1 MKSIKR
7 INLTG
12 SAHKV
17 QVLLGLFTRAL
28 SPRGSRVALLAM
40 MLAGMAFWPTAADGQ
55 EAAGPVWS
63 ADMTVVEYS
72 SVSIGAA
79 SADLFSN
86 VGGSG
91 NLQIKSL
98 WSHIPDRD
106 LRLAFEESVPNAAD
120 YTLQVG
126 GLSLEFPE
134 DSSGDR
140 SFKWND
146 VDVNW
151 QDGQLIRVRIVPT
164 AESDAQQPN
173 TPATGVPTIS
183 GTAQAGETL
192 AADTSGIADADGL
205 SDVSYAYQWIR
216 TDGGTDAG
224 IAGATDSTYTLADA
238 DEGKTIKLKVWFI
251 DDKGNSETLTSAA
264 TAAVAARPNSPA
276 TGLPTISGTA
286 QAGQTL
292 TADTSDITDANGL
305 TKVSYSYRWIR
316 NDGTNDSS
324 IRGQTGSTYTLTDE
338 DVGKSIKVKV
348 YFTDDA
354 DNKDTLTSAAT
365 AAVAARPNSPA
376 TGLPT
381 ISGTAQVDETLTAD
395 TSGITDADGLTNVTY
410 SYQWIRNDGTNDS
423 DIGGQTGSTYTL
435 VSADEGKSVKVR
447 VSFTDD
453 RDNEETLTGAATAA
467 VAAAPSRL
475 TVSLENAASTHD
487 GSAVFTFEI
496 RFSEELSL
504 SYTTLKFRAF
514 DVTGGEVLNA
524 RRMDRPSNIR
534 WLITVRP
541 DSNGDV
547 TVVLPV
553 TEDCAAQGAIC
564 TEDGRPLSNRLEMT
578 VTGPRSAD
586 QNTEAT
592 GAPTISGTAQVDE
605 TLTADVSTIS
615 DADGLSNVSYSYQWI
630 RNDGTNDAD
639 IGGQTGSTYT
649 LVSADVGKSI
659 KVRVTFTDDYAS
671 EETQT
676 SAATDTV
683 VARPNSPATGELTI
697 SGTAQAGETL
707 TADISGIADA
717 DGLDNAEFSYQWI
730 RTDGGTDADIAG
742 ATGST
747 YTLTDDDEG
756 KTINVRVWFIDD
768 KGNSETLNSV
778 ALVSNLGAGV
788 SGAGGIQRTLYAAR
802 SGFAQAFTTGT
813 KTGGYPL
820 GYVGIQVSHF
830 YDGSTVG
837 DHLRVTI
844 NGVASEGEPGEAH
857 CTLTNPSSFSTPGV
871 SAFDAPTGAG
881 SCPQLAA
888 ETTYFVVIEW
898 VDPSG
903 TDSFALI
910 PQTYPTEKSDATEED
925 PGGAEGWSI
934 ADQSYY
940 LTVSSKDRTWTAYD
954 ETASFK
960 IKVKEAAVTAAKAN
974 NPATG
979 LPTISGTAQVGKTL
993 TADTS
998 PIADEDGLTNATF
1011 EYQWIRNDGSADTD
1025 IEDATDS
1032 TYTPS
1037 VSDVGKTIQVK
1048 VTFTDDAE
1056 NAESLTSEATDAVAA
1071 KPNSEAT
1078 GLPTITGTPQV
1089 DETLTASTSAINDED
1104 GLEDISYSYQWIR
1117 SDGNNDTDIP
1127 DATDTTY
1134 TLTVDDVGKT
1144 IQVRVTFTDDAE
1156 NEETLTSVATEAVDA
1171 TVPTQPLSLTVATGD
1186 QTQKLDAS
1194 WQAPSSNGGSDVTG
1208 YKVQWKESADSWE
1221 TPTEVSE
1228 ATVTGTVHTITG
1240 LTDGVE
1246 YSVRV
1251 SAVNDVG
1258 QGPCSTEASGTPQ
1271 EAAIWSATLTV
1282 GTAETFAGYTT
1293 FLTSGESNILG
1304 ALLADTFT
1312 SDNDSYTVKALG
1324 VLDGKLILSVTPKL
1338 ISGFVL
1344 MAGTTEFASTDAS
1357 TRVNHSLIQF
1367 LWTDSGLDWSDVE
1380 EVAVRLTKSD
1390 EDSAATGAPT
1400 ISGTPQV
1407 EQTLTAS
1414 TSDIDDEDG
1423 LTNVSYEYQWIA
1435 GGSDIDGATGSSH
1448 TLTASEQGKTIQVK
1462 VTFTDDAENAESLTS
1477 EATDAVAAKPNSE
1490 ATGLPT
1496 ITGTP
1501 QVDETLTAST
1511 SPIND
1516 EDGLEDVSYSYQW
1529 IRNDGSADTDIEDAT
1544 DSTYTPSVSDVGKT
1558 IQVKVTF
1565 TDDAENAESLTSEAT
1580 DAVAAKPNSEATGLP
1595 TITGTP
1601 QVDETLTA
1609 STSAINDEDG
1619 LEDISYSY
1627 QWIRSDGNNDTDIPD
1642 ATDTTYTLTV
1652 DDVGK
1657 TIQVRVTFT
1666 DDAENEE
1673 TLTSVATEAVDA
1685 TVPTQPLSL
1694 TVATGDQTQELDAS
1708 WQAPS
1713 SNGGSDVTGYK
1724 VQWKE
1729 SADSWDTAAD
1739 VSEAAETGTTYTITS
1754 LTGGVEYAVRVIASN
1769 DVGDGPASTEAKGT
1783 PAGGVSEQVVEP
1795 ENSAPTGLPG
1805 ISGTPQVDQTL
1816 TADTS
1821 PIDDE
1826 DGLTNVSYRYQWIG
1840 GGSDI
1845 DGATGS
1851 SHTLTASE
1859 QGKTIQ
1865 VKVTF
1870 TDDRN
1875 NAETLT
1881 SIATAPVAAAPEPL
1895 TVRLK
1900 AAAPATH
1907 DGSAEFTFE
1916 IEFSEEFG
1924 ISYATLRDHAFNV
1937 TGGSVET
1944 AQRTDKP
1951 SNIPW
1956 LITVKPQ
1963 GNGDVTIE
1971 LPATADC
1978 GATGAICTGDG
1989 RKLSNSLSFTVSGPG
2004 Q

>member
-1 MKSIKR
+1 MKR
-7 INLTG
+7 INPIG
-12 SAHKV
+12 SSFSVAA
-17 QVLLGLFTRAL
+17 LLGTSTRAL
-28 SPRGSRVALLAM
+28 IPRGIWVALLAM
-40 MLAGMAFWPTAADGQ
+40 VLVGMSLWPTPASADGE
-55 EAAGPVWS
+55 EAGEPAGPVWS
-63 ADMTVVEYS
+63 ADMTVVEYTS
-72 SVSIGAA
+72 FSIGAA

-106 LRLAFEESVPNAAD
+106 LRLAFADEVPNAAD

-126 GLSLEFPE
+126 GLSLEFPA
-134 DSSGDR
+134 DSSGSS

-146 VDVNW
+146 VDVDW
-151 QDGQLIRVRIVPT
+151 EDGQLIRVRIVLT
-164 AESDAQQPN
+164 SEIDAPQAN

-183 GTAQAGETL
+183 GTAQVGETL
-192 AADTSGIADADGL
+192 AAETSGIADEDGL
-205 SDVSYAYQWIR
+205 DSVSYHYQWMR
-216 TDGGTDAG
+216 TDTD
-224 IAGATDSTYTLADA
+224 IADATDSTYTLTD
-238 DEGKTIKLKVWFI
+238 DDQGKTIKLKVSFI
-251 DDKGNSETLTSAA
+251 DDNGNSETLTSAA
-264 TAAVAARPNSPA
+264 TAAVAARPNTPA

-788 SGAGGIQRTLYAAR
+788 SGAGGIQRTLYTAR

-903 TDSFALI
+903 TNSFALI

-1011 EYQWIRNDGSADTD
+1011 EYQWIRSDGGTDTD
-1025 IEDATDS
+1025 ITGATASTYALADADQGKAIKVRVSFTDDANNQETHTSAATEPVSAAANNPATGVPTISGTVRVGEALTADTSGIADADGLTNVSFSYQWLADDADIQRATGS
-1032 TYTPS
+1032 TYTLS
-1037 VSDVGKTIQVK
+1037 DDDVGKVIKVK
-1048 VTFTDDAE
+1048 VTFTDNADNDESVTSAATAEVEARPNSPATGAPTIGGTAQVGETLTASTSGIADEDGLDNVSYSYQWLADGTDIEGATGSSFTLTTSQQGQTIQVRVGFTDDAN
-1056 NAESLTSEATDAVAA
+1056 NAETLTSAATVAVAAAANNPATGVPTISGTAQVGKTLTADTSPIADEDGLTNATFEYQWIRGDGNDDTDIAGETASTYAVSDDDVGKAISVRVNFTDNADNDESLTSEATTEVTAR
-1071 KPNSEAT
+1071 PNS
-1078 GLPTITGTPQV
+1078 P
-1089 DETLTASTSAINDED
+1089 
-1104 GLEDISYSYQWIR
+1104 
-1117 SDGNNDTDIP
+1117 
-1127 DATDTTY
+1127 
-1134 TLTVDDVGKT
+1134 
-1144 IQVRVTFTDDAE
+1144 
-1156 NEETLTSVATEAVDA
+1156 
-1171 TVPTQPLSLTVATGD
+1171 
-1186 QTQKLDAS
+1186 
-1194 WQAPSSNGGSDVTG
+1194 
-1208 YKVQWKESADSWE
+1208 
-1221 TPTEVSE
+1221 
-1228 ATVTGTVHTITG
+1228 
-1240 LTDGVE
+1240 
-1246 YSVRV
+1246 
-1251 SAVNDVG
+1251 
-1258 QGPCSTEASGTPQ
+1258 
-1271 EAAIWSATLTV
+1271 
-1282 GTAETFAGYTT
+1282 
-1293 FLTSGESNILG
+1293 
-1304 ALLADTFT
+1304 
-1312 SDNDSYTVKALG
+1312 
-1324 VLDGKLILSVTPKL
+1324 
-1338 ISGFVL
+1338 
-1344 MAGTTEFASTDAS
+1344 
-1357 TRVNHSLIQF
+1357 
-1367 LWTDSGLDWSDVE
+1367 
-1380 EVAVRLTKSD
+1380 
-1390 EDSAATGAPT
+1390 ATGAPT
-1400 ISGTPQV
+1400 ISGTV
-1407 EQTLTAS
+1407 RAGQTLTAD
-1414 TSDIDDEDG
+1414 TSGIDDADG
-1423 LTNVSYEYQWIA
+1423 LTNVSYI
-1435 GGSDIDGATGSSH
+1435 
-1448 TLTASEQGKTIQVK
+1448 
-1462 VTFTDDAENAESLTS
+1462 
-1477 EATDAVAAKPNSE
+1477 
-1490 ATGLPT
+1490 
-1496 ITGTP
+1496 
-1501 QVDETLTAST
+1501 
-1511 SPIND
+1511 
-1516 EDGLEDVSYSYQW
+1516 YQW
-1529 IRNDGSADTDIEDAT
+1529 IRGDGNDDTDIAWETA
-1544 DSTYTPSVSDVGKT
+1544 STYTLSDGDVGNT
-1558 IQVKVTF
+1558 IK
-1565 TDDAENAESLTSEAT
+1565 
-1580 DAVAAKPNSEATGLP
+1580 
-1595 TITGTP
+1595 
-1601 QVDETLTA
+1601 
-1609 STSAINDEDG
+1609 
-1619 LEDISYSY
+1619 
-1627 QWIRSDGNNDTDIPD
+1627 
-1642 ATDTTYTLTV
+1642 
-1652 DDVGK
+1652 
-1657 TIQVRVTFT
+1657 VRVTFT
-1666 DDAENEE
+1666 DDADNEE
-1673 TLTSVATEAVDA
+1673 SLTSAATAAVAAR
-1685 TVPTQPLSL
+1685 PNSP
-1694 TVATGDQTQELDAS
+1694 ATG
-1708 WQAPS
+1708 AP
-1713 SNGGSDVTGYK
+1713 
-1724 VQWKE
+1724 
-1729 SADSWDTAAD
+1729 A
-1739 VSEAAETGTTYTITS
+1739 
-1754 LTGGVEYAVRVIASN
+1754 
-1769 DVGDGPASTEAKGT
+1769 
-1783 PAGGVSEQVVEP
+1783 
-1795 ENSAPTGLPG
+1795 
-1805 ISGTPQVDQTL
+1805 ISGTAQAGQTL
-1816 TADTS
+1816 TAGTS
-1821 PIDDE
+1821 GIDDA
-1826 DGLTNVSYRYQWIG
+1826 DGLTNATFLYQWIRCDG
-1840 GGSDI
+1840 NDDTDI
-1845 DGATGS
+1845 ACHQRRRPRPTRCPTATWATPSRCGLPS
-1851 SHTLTASE
+1851 PTTPITRRASP
-1859 QGKTIQ
+1859 
-1865 VKVTF
+1865 
-1870 TDDRN
+1870 
-1875 NAETLT
+1875 AER
-1881 SIATAPVAAAPEPL
+1881 
-1895 TVRLK
+1895 RL
-1900 AAAPATH
+1900 
-1907 DGSAEFTFE
+1907 
-1916 IEFSEEFG
+1916 
-1924 ISYATLRDHAFNV
+1924 R
-1937 TGGSVET
+1937 
-1944 AQRTDKP
+1944 
-1951 SNIPW
+1951 
-1956 LITVKPQ
+1956 
-1963 GNGDVTIE
+1963 
-1971 LPATADC
+1971 
-1978 GATGAICTGDG
+1978 
-1989 RKLSNSLSFTVSGPG
+1989 
-2004 Q
+2004 

>member
-1 MKSIKR
+1 MKR
-7 INLTG
+7 INPIG
-12 SAHKV
+12 SSFSVAA
-17 QVLLGLFTRAL
+17 LLGTSTRAL
-28 SPRGSRVALLAM
+28 IPRGIWVALLAM
-40 MLAGMAFWPTAADGQ
+40 VLVGMSLWPTPASADGE
-55 EAAGPVWS
+55 EAGDPVWS
-63 ADMTVVEYS
+63 ADMTVVEYTS
-72 SVSIGAA
+72 FSIGAA

-106 LRLAFEESVPNAAD
+106 LRLAFADEVPNAAD

-126 GLSLEFPE
+126 GLSLEFPA
-134 DSSGDR
+134 DSSGSS

-146 VDVNW
+146 VDVDW
-151 QDGQLIRVRIVPT
+151 EDGQLIRVRIVLT
-164 AESDAQQPN
+164 SEIDAPQAN
-173 TPATGVPTIS
+173 TPATGVPAIS
-183 GTAQAGETL
+183 GTAQVGETL
-192 AADTSGIADADGL
+192 AAETSGIADEDGL
-205 SDVSYAYQWIR
+205 DSVSYHYQWMR
-216 TDGGTDAG
+216 TDTD
-224 IAGATDSTYTLADA
+224 IADATDSTYTLTD
-238 DEGKTIKLKVWFI
+238 DDQGNTIKLKVSFI
-251 DDKGNSETLTSAA
+251 DDNGNSETLTSAA
-264 TAAVAARPNSPA
+264 TAAVAARPNTPA

-592 GAPTISGTAQVDE
+592 GAPTISGTARVDE

-788 SGAGGIQRTLYAAR
+788 SGAGGIQRTLYTAR

-979 LPTISGTAQVGKTL
+979 LPTISGTPQVGETL

-998 PIADEDGLTNATF
+998 VIADEDGLDDVSYS
-1011 EYQWIRNDGSADTD
+1011 YQWLAGGSDIDG
-1025 IEDATDS
+1025 ATSS
-1032 TYTPS
+1032 TYTLT
-1037 VSDVGKTIQVK
+1037 DADQGKTIK
-1048 VTFTDDAE
+1048 VTVSFADDAE
-1056 NAESLTSEATDAVAA
+1056 NEETLTSAATAAVAA
-1071 KPNSEAT
+1071 KANNTAT

-1089 DETLTASTSAINDED
+1089 EQTLTADTSAIDDAD
-1104 GLEDISYSYQWIR
+1104 GLTSVSFSYQWLA
-1117 SDGNNDTDIP
+1117 DDADIQR
-1127 DATDTTY
+1127 ATNSSY
-1134 TLTVDDVGKT
+1134 TLTANQQGQT
-1144 IQVRVTFTDDAE
+1144 IQVRVTFTDDAD
-1156 NEETLTSVATEAVDA
+1156 NEESLTSAATAAVSAKTNNTATGAPTIGGTAQVGQTLTADTSGITDADGLTNVSYSYQWVANDGNADTDIAGETASTYTLSDGDVGNTIKVRVTFTDDADNEESLTSAATAAVAARPNSPATGAPAISGTAQAGQTLTAGTSGIDDADGLTNVSFSYQWLADDADIGGETASTYAVSDDDVGQTIRVRVTFTDDGNNPESLTSGATAAVIARPNSPVTGAPTISGTVQAGETLTADTSGITDEDGLTNATFSYQWLADDADIQDA
-1171 TVPTQPLSLTVATGD
+1171 TASTYTLTDDEVGKVIKVKVTFTDNADNDESLTSGTTAAVIARPNSPATGVPTISGTVQAGETLTADTSGITDEDGLTNATFSYQWLADDADIQDATASTYTLTDDEVGKVIKVKVTFTDNADNDESLT
-1186 QTQKLDAS
+1186 
-1194 WQAPSSNGGSDVTG
+1194 
-1208 YKVQWKESADSWE
+1208 
-1221 TPTEVSE
+1221 SE
-1228 ATVTGTVHTITG
+1228 ATTEVTARPN
-1240 LTDGVE
+1240 
-1246 YSVRV
+1246 S
-1251 SAVNDVG
+1251 
-1258 QGPCSTEASGTPQ
+1258 P
-1271 EAAIWSATLTV
+1271 
-1282 GTAETFAGYTT
+1282 
-1293 FLTSGESNILG
+1293 
-1304 ALLADTFT
+1304 
-1312 SDNDSYTVKALG
+1312 
-1324 VLDGKLILSVTPKL
+1324 
-1338 ISGFVL
+1338 
-1344 MAGTTEFASTDAS
+1344 
-1357 TRVNHSLIQF
+1357 
-1367 LWTDSGLDWSDVE
+1367 
-1380 EVAVRLTKSD
+1380 
-1390 EDSAATGAPT
+1390 ATGAPT
-1400 ISGTPQV
+1400 ISGTV
-1407 EQTLTAS
+1407 RAGQTLTAGTSGIDDADGLTNVSFSYQWLADDADIGGETAS
-1414 TSDIDDEDG
+1414 TYAVSDDDVGQTIRVRVTFTDDGNNPESLTSGATAAVIARPNSPVTGAPTISGTVQAGETLTADTSGITDEDGLTNATFSYQWLADDADIQDATASTYTLTDDEVGKVIKVKVTFTDNADNDESLTSGTTAAVIARPNSPATGAPAISGTVQAGETLTADTSGITDEDG
-1423 LTNVSYEYQWIA
+1423 LTNVSFSYQWLADDADI
-1435 GGSDIDGATGSSH
+1435 GGE
-1448 TLTASEQGKTIQVK
+1448 TASTYAVSDDAVGKAISVRA
-1462 VTFTDDAENAESLTS
+1462 TFTDNAGNEESLTS
-1477 EATDAVAAKPNSE
+1477 EATAEVE
-1490 ATGLPT
+1490 ARP
-1496 ITGTP
+1496 
-1501 QVDETLTAST
+1501 D
-1511 SPIND
+1511 SP
-1516 EDGLEDVSYSYQW
+1516 
-1529 IRNDGSADTDIEDAT
+1529 DTDAP
-1544 DSTYTPSVSDVGKT
+1544 PSD
-1558 IQVKVTF
+1558 
-1565 TDDAENAESLTSEAT
+1565 
-1580 DAVAAKPNSEATGLP
+1580 
-1595 TITGTP
+1595 
-1601 QVDETLTA
+1601 
-1609 STSAINDEDG
+1609 
-1619 LEDISYSY
+1619 
-1627 QWIRSDGNNDTDIPD
+1627 
-1642 ATDTTYTLTV
+1642 
-1652 DDVGK
+1652 
-1657 TIQVRVTFT
+1657 
-1666 DDAENEE
+1666 
-1673 TLTSVATEAVDA
+1673 
-1685 TVPTQPLSL
+1685 
-1694 TVATGDQTQELDAS
+1694 
-1708 WQAPS
+1708 
-1713 SNGGSDVTGYK
+1713 
-1724 VQWKE
+1724 
-1729 SADSWDTAAD
+1729 
-1739 VSEAAETGTTYTITS
+1739 TGTTVEITVGDTVAADIAEASEVDWFKVRLLASETYRIDMRGAWGGAWAEVDGKIVWVSAGTLEDPKLLGVFGEDNALVPGTDEEESGNDRGEYSEGKNSRITS
-1754 LTGGVEYAVRVIASN
+1754 FSPPADGYYYIA
-1769 DVGDGPASTEAKGT
+1769 AA
-1783 PAGGVSEQVVEP
+1783 A
-1795 ENSAPTGLPG
+1795 
-1805 ISGTPQVDQTL
+1805 
-1816 TADTS
+1816 
-1821 PIDDE
+1821 
-1826 DGLTNVSYRYQWIG
+1826 
-1840 GGSDI
+1840 
-1845 DGATGS
+1845 DGAWTG
-1851 SHTLTASE
+1851 TYE
-1859 QGKTIQ
+1859 
-1865 VKVTF
+1865 
-1870 TDDRN
+1870 
-1875 NAETLT
+1875 
-1881 SIATAPVAAAPEPL
+1881 L
-1895 TVRLK
+1895 TV
-1900 AAAPATH
+1900 TV
-1907 DGSAEFTFE
+1907 
-1916 IEFSEEFG
+1916 
-1924 ISYATLRDHAFNV
+1924 V
-1937 TGGSVET
+1937 TDE
-1944 AQRTDKP
+1944 
-1951 SNIPW
+1951 
-1956 LITVKPQ
+1956 
-1963 GNGDVTIE
+1963 
-1971 LPATADC
+1971 
-1978 GATGAICTGDG
+1978 
-1989 RKLSNSLSFTVSGPG
+1989 
-2004 Q
+2004 